1 MKMYGFVLSSLLIL
15 SGCQAMT
22 SPIDTLNGPGYE
34 RSDWHVESKSHV
46 DLLSLP
52 APSGKV
58 PVSVYSFR
66 DQTGQYKPN
75 PSSTFSTAV
84 TQGAGSLLVKAL
96 WESGWFQPLER
107 EGLQNLLTERKI
119 IRAANGDDVNALPQ
133 LRAASILLEGGI
145 VGYDSNIQTGG
156 AGAKY
161 IGVGSSEK
169 YRVDQVTVN
178 LRAIDINSGLVIN
191 SVTTTKKIFSQETSA
206 GVFKFVKFKELL
218 EAEAG
223 YTTNEP
229 AQIAV
234 LDAIET
240 AVIRLIVTGIGEKHW
255 QVANANDMHHPVI
268 LSYMDDARKKST
280 GWFNTRPS
288 ERERTKK
295 NNRHNPIVKEIVN
308 TVSEKIVDT
317 SGRLLPGTYAS
328 NDFMV
333 QIVDLGN
340 GTTSIT
346 TRDRFTGLSESFT
359 VSSML

>member
-1 MKMYGFVLSSLLIL
+1 
-15 SGCQAMT
+15 MT

-34 RSDWHVESKSHV
+34 RSEWNVESQSHA
-46 DLLSLP
+46 DLISLP
-52 APSGKV
+52 LPSGKI

-66 DQTGQYKPN
+66 DQTGQYKPS

-84 TQGAGSLLVKAL
+84 TQGASSLLVKAL

-119 IRAANGDDVNALPQ
+119 IRAANGENTSTLPQ
-133 LRAASILLEGGI
+133 LRSASILLEGGI

-178 LRAIDINSGLVIN
+178 LRAIDINSGLVLN
-191 SVTTTKKIFSQETSA
+191 SVTTTKKVFSQETTA

-218 EAEAG
+218 EVEAG

-255 QVANANDMHHPVI
+255 QVADASDMNHPTL
-268 LSYMDDARKKST
+268 LSYQNKSRKPTYSRSATPNSKPV
-280 GWFNTRPS
+280 RY
-288 ERERTKK
+288 KK
-295 NNRHNPIVKEIVN
+295 TNRHNPVISEIVN
-308 TVSEKIVDT
+308 TVSEKIVDN
-317 SGRLLPGTYAS
+317 SGKLMPGTYTS
-328 NDFMV
+328 TDFMV
-333 QIVDLGN
+333 QIVDLGD
-340 GTTSIT
+340 GRTSVT

-359 VSSML
+359 VSSIL